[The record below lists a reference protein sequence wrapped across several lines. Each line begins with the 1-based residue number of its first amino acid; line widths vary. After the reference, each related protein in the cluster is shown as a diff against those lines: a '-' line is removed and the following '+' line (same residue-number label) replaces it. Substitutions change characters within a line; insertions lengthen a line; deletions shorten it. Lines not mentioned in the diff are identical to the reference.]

1 MTDRSTRA
9 RGGASGRSSGVAIA
23 WAPRWRH
30 TLCWRSPTDGRF
42 APRSIVP
49 ITRVVRTSVAAM
61 PAVVVA
67 VAAIPVMT
75 RRPVAVSAIPVVGA
89 SIVAAVTAMVASM
102 LGMVST
108 IRRTRRV
115 PGITIWLAVV
125 RRSPVLVVRP
135 MPDSGAVRTIVP
147 ADVIVAPA

>member
-23 WAPRWRH
+23 WASRWRH

-75 RRPVAVSAIPVVGA
+75 RRPVAVSAI
-89 SIVAAVTAMVASM
+89 
-102 LGMVST
+102 
-108 IRRTRRV
+108 RRTRRV

>member
-23 WAPRWRH
+23 CTPSRRH
-30 TLCWRSPTDGRF
+30 ALRWRSPTDGRC
-42 APRSIVP
+42 APRTIVP
-49 ITRVVRTSVAAM
+49 IPCVFRTPAAAM

-115 PGITIWLAVV
+115 PGITISLAVV